1 MGFLNVSSLNASAS
15 GNYTN
20 NGNGETSKTKEKIK
34 IFPQYSSYSQ
44 GEKFQQ
50 FTLDVDAAQKKI
62 LDDIQNGTIT
72 SNEQRA
78 QRHSE
83 MSNMSFD
90 VTGDEYRTLAGKQ
103 NRTPEETQKAMQL
116 YKDGFLKF
124 GTSYTAYLDK
134 KYGNGDGVLTKEEYI
149 NSEMQD
155 LPKELKEFA
164 NPKDAENVFSHIDIN
179 KDEKISPEE
188 MAAFGSVLDMSVGL
202 EGDKA
207 GGINGK
213 IKACDMNANMMNMVK
228 SSDTTGGRAMDNK
241 MKTMHNFLFG
251 EN

>member
-1 MGFLNVSSLNASAS
+1 MGFLNVSSLNASVS
-15 GNYTN
+15 GKYTN
-20 NGNGETSKTKEKIK
+20 NGNGEPPKTKEIK
-34 IFPQYSSYSQ
+34 IFPQHSSYDQ

-62 LDDIQNGTIT
+62 LDDIQNGNISTE
-72 SNEQRA
+72 EQRK

-90 VTGDEYRTLAGKQ
+90 VTGDEYRALAGKQ

-149 NSEMQD
+149 SSEMQD

-164 NPKDAENVFSHIDIN
+164 NPKDAENVFSHIDMN
-179 KDEKISPEE
+179 KDGKISPEE

-228 SSDTTGGRAMDNK
+228 TSDTTGGRAMDNK

-251 EN
+251 AN

>member
-1 MGFLNVSSLNASAS
+1 
-15 GNYTN
+15 
-20 NGNGETSKTKEKIK
+20 
-34 IFPQYSSYSQ
+34 
-44 GEKFQQ
+44 
-50 FTLDVDAAQKKI
+50 
-62 LDDIQNGTIT
+62 
-72 SNEQRA
+72 
-78 QRHSE
+78 
-83 MSNMSFD
+83 
-90 VTGDEYRTLAGKQ
+90 
-103 NRTPEETQKAMQL
+103 MQL

-149 NSEMQD
+149 SSEMQD

-164 NPKDAENVFSHIDIN
+164 NPKDAKNVFSHIDIN

-241 MKTMHNFLFG
+241 MKTMHDFLFG

>member
-1 MGFLNVSSLNASAS
+1 MGILNVSSLNASVS
-15 GNYTN
+15 GKYTN
-20 NGNGETSKTKEKIK
+20 NGNGEPPKTKEIK
-34 IFPQYSSYSQ
+34 IFPQHSSYDQ

-62 LDDIQNGTIT
+62 LDDIQNGNISTE
-72 SNEQRA
+72 EQRK

-90 VTGDEYRTLAGKQ
+90 VTGDEYRALAGKQ

-149 NSEMQD
+149 SSEMQD

-164 NPKDAENVFSHIDIN
+164 NPKDAENVFSHIDMN
-179 KDEKISPEE
+179 KDGKISPEE

-228 SSDTTGGRAMDNK
+228 TSDTTGGRAMDNK